1 MDLDIKSVKLF
12 IRAAEVSAIGRAGQ
26 EFGYSPT
33 AASQRIQM
41 LEETLGSKLLNRTT
55 RSVSLSADGEKFLAH
70 ARKIVDDIEDAVNDL
85 HGNTKSI
92 KGELRVTA
100 SASFGRR
107 YIAPFVGQFLS
118 VHPEASINL
127 ELSDG
132 VLDIVQHGFDLAL
145 RIGTLSPSTLIAR
158 KIANN
163 PRILVAAPEYLET
176 HGVPRAP
183 SDLADH
189 NCLVLGANRLWEL
202 RDANG
207 KHSAV
212 NVHGNFA
219 TSYGEAITEA
229 STSGAGIALKSRWD
243 IIDQLSAGT
252 LVEILSDHI
261 VEPEW
266 SIWAVRPPGRVVSAR
281 VHVFTEFI
289 EGKLRSALA

>member
-1 MDLDIKSVKLF
+1 MDFDLKSLRLF

-41 LEETLGSKLLNRTT
+41 LEEALGSKLLNRTT
-55 RSVSLSADGEKFLAH
+55 RSVSLSADGEKFLVH
-70 ARKIVDDIEDAVNDL
+70 ARKIVDDIEDAVNEL
-85 HGNTKSI
+85 QGTKKSI

-107 YIAPFVGQFLS
+107 YIAPFVGEFLNE
-118 VHPEASINL
+118 HPDASINL

-145 RIGTLSPSTLIAR
+145 RIGTLSPSTLMAR
-158 KIANN
+158 KIASN
-163 PRILVAAPEYLET
+163 PRILVAAPQYLEN
-176 HGVPRAP
+176 HGTP
-183 SDLADH
+183 STPADLTNH
-189 NCLVLGANRLWEL
+189 NCLVLGANRAWQL

-207 KHSAV
+207 KLSTF
-212 NVHGNFA
+212 NVQGNFA

-229 STSGAGIALKSRWD
+229 ATSGTGIALKSRWD
-243 IIDQLSAGT
+243 IVDQLSSGT
-252 LVEILSDHI
+252 LVELLSGYV

-266 SIWAVRPPGRVVSAR
+266 SVWAVRPPGRVVSAR
-281 VHVFTEFI
+281 VQVFTEFI
-289 EGKLRSALA
+289 EQKLKSALT